1 MRFKN
6 IIDRV
11 TLIVLFGTIFSL
23 SLEAKDPNILAY
35 VDRGIKYYPKY
46 IKSGFTK
53 IGKASWYG
61 KPFHGRL
68 TANGERYNMYN
79 MTAAHRTYAMGTH
92 LKITNLAN
100 NKSVKV
106 RVNDRGPFYS
116 SRDIDLSYGAAR
128 KLGIVHKGIG
138 RVKIEVLSSRHSK
151 KKHHSQKSSKKS
163 FKKSFKKSSQKSFRQ
178 SLKKSSKKKYSSK
191 KYKFKK
197 NIIKKHATKKYKAKK
212 SLVTKKKSHKVV
224 KKSIY
229 HKKNHYKKRNRK
241 IQIASFFSIHSAKKF
256 QREIRLKN
264 TKVVKV
270 YLKQKKRHIY
280 KVIALCTPYEAKRLL
295 KSKKFS
301 GAYQIS

>member
-1 MRFKN
+1 M
-6 IIDRV
+6 
-11 TLIVLFGTIFSL
+11 LIVLFGTLFSL

-46 IKSGFTK
+46 IKSGFIK

-151 KKHHSQKSSKKS
+151 KKHHP
-163 FKKSFKKSSQKSFRQ
+163 
-178 SLKKSSKKKYSSK
+178 KKSSKQTSRKQHLVK
-191 KYKFKK
+191 KYKKK
-197 NIIKKHATKKYKAKK
+197 RQLVKKRVQTERKFIKKKR
-212 SLVTKKKSHKVV
+212 LKVV
-224 KKSIY
+224 KKSTN
-229 HKKNHYKKRNRK
+229 HKKRYHVKRNRK
-241 IQIASFFSIHSAKKF
+241 IQIASFSTIHSAKRF
-256 QREIRLKN
+256 QQKIRLKN

-270 YLKQKKRHIY
+270 YLKSKKKNVY
-280 KVIALCTPYEAKRLL
+280 KVIALCTAYEAKKLL

-301 GAYQIS
+301 GAYQLS